1 MVGASGFEPPT
12 SWSRTRMTKKINNL
26 AMGIVIET
34 DCHRLFQFKNLK
46 PIARFSVD
54 TSHDLSRRGVG
65 IVLGIVG
72 QALRR
77 FNRDTVVIGFGARYN
92 TR

>member
-1 MVGASGFEPPT
+1 
-12 SWSRTRMTKKINNL
+12 MTKKINNL
-26 AMGIVIET
+26 AMVIVIET
-34 DCHRLFQFKNLK
+34 DCHSLLQFKNLK
-46 PIARFSVD
+46 PIERFSVYA
-54 TSHDLSRRGVG
+54 SHDLSMRGVG

-77 FNRDTVVIGFGARYN
+77 FNRDTAVIGFGARCD

>member
-1 MVGASGFEPPT
+1 
-12 SWSRTRMTKKINNL
+12 MTKKINNL
-26 AMGIVIET
+26 AVGIVIET
-34 DCHRLFQFKNLK
+34 DCHSLFQFKNLK
-46 PIARFSVD
+46 PIERFSVY
-54 TSHDLSRRGVG
+54 TSHDLSMRGVA

-77 FNRDTVVIGFGARYN
+77 FNRDTAVIGFGARCD